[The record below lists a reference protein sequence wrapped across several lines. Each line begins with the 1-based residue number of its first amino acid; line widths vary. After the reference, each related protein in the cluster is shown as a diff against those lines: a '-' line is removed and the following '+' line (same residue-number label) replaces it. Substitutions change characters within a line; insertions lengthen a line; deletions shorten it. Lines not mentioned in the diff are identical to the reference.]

1 MSLWAFVSGFRGRF
15 RFNPIYLAQSMSA
28 STSIPTELEVAGLT
42 HTGMV
47 RPANE
52 DTWATESFPI
62 GRLIVVADGMG
73 GHKAGEV
80 ASALAANGVVE
91 ALRELALKATPPEA
105 LARAFQRANLAVYQQ
120 ASKRS
125 ESRGM
130 GTTLTAAFIDGDAA
144 IFAHVG
150 DSRAYLIRGVRIEQ
164 VTRDHSW
171 VAERVRQGIL
181 TADEAKTH
189 RWRNVITN
197 AIGSFPQLRLDLFGL
212 ELREGDTLL
221 LCSDGVSNVLNE
233 EEMLEMIAGAANQ
246 DLEKIAQTMIEASN
260 AKGAPD
266 NVTVV
271 LARANKLTPRK
282 RNYRLP
288 VLGSD
293 ITSNANDP
301 GEDTTNTMVIEPS
314 GVSLPTPAWVPY
326 AIAFGVVSAIIGVV
340 LLVVR

>member
-1 MSLWAFVSGFRGRF
+1 LRFVSGFLEQILHKALYWLG
-15 RFNPIYLAQSMSA
+15 NMSA
-28 STSIPTELEVAGLT
+28 PTSIPTELEVAGLT

-91 ALRELALKATPPEA
+91 ALRELAVKATPPEA

-150 DSRAYLIRGVRIEQ
+150 DSRAYLVRGTKIEQ
-164 VTRDHSW
+164 LTRDHSW

-212 ELREGDTLL
+212 ELRENDTLL
-221 LCSDGVSNVLNE
+221 LCSDGVSNVLGE
-233 EEMLEMIAGAANQ
+233 EEMLEMIGGAARQ
-246 DLEKIAQTMIEASN
+246 DLEKIAQTMIDLANE
-260 AKGAPD
+260 KGAPD

-271 LARANKLTPRK
+271 LARAHKLTPRK

-326 AIAFGVVSAIIGVV
+326 AIAGGVVAAIIGVV
-340 LLVVR
+340 LMVVR

>member
-1 MSLWAFVSGFRGRF
+1 MTA
-15 RFNPIYLAQSMSA
+15 
-28 STSIPTELEVAGLT
+28 PTPTTLDLEIAGLT

-80 ASALAANGVVE
+80 ASSLAANGVVE

-144 IFAHVG
+144 ILAHVG
-150 DSRAYLIRGVRIEQ
+150 DSRAYLVRGIKIEQ
-164 VTRDHSW
+164 LTRDHSW

-212 ELREGDTLL
+212 ELREGDTIL
-221 LCSDGVSNVLNE
+221 LCSDGVSNVLGE
-233 EEMLEMIAGAANQ
+233 EEMLEMIGGAARS
-246 DLEKIAQTMIEASN
+246 DLEKIAQTMIDAANE
-260 AKGAPD
+260 KGAPD

-271 LARANKLTPRK
+271 LARAHKLMPRK

-314 GVSLPTPAWVPY
+314 GVTLPTPAWIPW
-326 AIAFGVVSAIIGVV
+326 AIAGGVVAAIIGVV
-340 LLVVR
+340 LMVVR